1 METATGASKGG
12 SGPVGVPTKA
22 PLKVPS
28 GAPAGVPVDGQVPP
42 PVGLPP
48 VVPPPVVPAPV
59 GMPPVGPPVPV
70 PPGVAQPV
78 TAPAREMPATRH
90 GAGTTLQQRLRSLE
104 DHLRL
109 ENPVL
114 LGAVQSFRVL
124 DGVAHKMGL
133 LPKDRSF
140 ATQIPWWPLISILGT
155 FSAGKSSFVNHYL
168 GRDLQRTGNQAVD
181 DKFTVICHTREARVR
196 VLPGI
201 ALDTDVRFPFFGMSA
216 ELDKVAPGEGQR
228 IDNYLQLK
236 TCPSDVLRGKIII
249 DSPGFDADAQRTAT
263 LRIADHM
270 IGLSDLVLVFFDA
283 RHPEPGAMRDTLRHL
298 VSACVGRP
306 DATKILYILN
316 QMDTTLREDNAEE
329 VVAAWQRALAEHG
342 LTAGRFYCIYNPD
355 VPVQFASPE
364 LRRRAEA
371 KRDQDL
377 AEIKDRMYQVEVGRS
392 YRIVGMLEKNARYIQ
407 NVACA
412 ALAAALSRWRRLVA
426 WTDGL
431 LLGIPF
437 LVLLTIASQAGWWQ
451 QGVDTATTWGVLL
464 TVVLPALLL
473 ATAILVHFKV
483 RAACADLVSRR
494 LTDDQRG
501 EGYGTDLRAGFARS
515 TRWWRSVFLRR
526 PAGWTRSARRRVQ
539 RVLAN
544 AKAYVQSLNNH
555 FTSPSG

>member
-1 METATGASKGG
+1 
-12 SGPVGVPTKA
+12 
-22 PLKVPS
+22 
-28 GAPAGVPVDGQVPP
+28 
-42 PVGLPP
+42 
-48 VVPPPVVPAPV
+48 
-59 GMPPVGPPVPV
+59 MPPTHH
-70 PPGVAQPV
+70 GV
-78 TAPAREMPATRH
+78 
-90 GAGTTLQQRLRSLE
+90 GTTLQQRLRSLE
-104 DHLRL
+104 EHLRQ

-124 DGVAHKMGL
+124 DNIAHRMGL
-133 LPKDRSF
+133 LQKDRSF

-168 GRDLQRTGNQAVD
+168 GQDLQRTGNQAVD
-181 DKFTVICHTREARVR
+181 DKFTVICYSREARVR

-228 IDNYLQLK
+228 IDTYLQLK

-283 RHPEPGAMRDTLRHL
+283 RHPEPGAMRDTLQHL
-298 VSACVGRP
+298 VRACVGRP

-355 VPVQFASPE
+355 VPVHLGTPE
-364 LRRRAEA
+364 LRRRAET
-371 KRDQDL
+371 KRDADL
-377 AEIKDRMYQVEVGRS
+377 GEIKERMHQVEVGRS
-392 YRIVGMLEKNARYIQ
+392 YRIVGVLEKNARYVQ
-407 NVACA
+407 DLART
-412 ALAAALSRWRRLVA
+412 ALTNALSRWRRLVV
-426 WTDGL
+426 WSDCV

-437 LVLLTIASQAGWWQ
+437 VILFTVASQAGWWQ
-451 QGVDTATTWGVLL
+451 GMDLATTWDVVLTVLL
-464 TVVLPALLL
+464 PTLFL
-473 ATAILVHFKV
+473 ATAAFVHFKV
-483 RAACADLVSRR
+483 RAACSDMAARR
-494 LTDDQRG
+494 LARDARDVG
-501 EGYGTDLRAGFARS
+501 GGHYGTDVLAAFARS
-515 TRWWRSVFLRR
+515 TRWWRSIFLRR
-526 PAGWTRSARRRVQ
+526 PAGWTRSADRRVE

-555 FTSPSG
+555 FADPSG